1 MEMKPLKNYQ
11 DSENQGKVAI
21 LEDKGEGVAQCG
33 LHRCRHGNHRR
44 NSDEE
49 RRGENSNMLTQ
60 LRRLATSL
68 DFWTG

>member
-11 DSENQGKVAI
+11 VSENQGKVAI
-21 LEDKGEGVAQCG
+21 LEDKGEEVAQCG
-33 LHRCRHGNHRR
+33 LHRCRHRNHRR
-44 NSDEE
+44 NSDKD

>member
-11 DSENQGKVAI
+11 VSENQGKVAI

-33 LHRCRHGNHRR
+33 LHRSRHGNHRI
-44 NSDEE
+44 NLDEE
-49 RRGENSNMLTQ
+49 RRRKNSNMHME
-60 LRRLATSL
+60 LRRLATGL